1 MFRPVPTVRMR
12 CVFCDGRNVGACRH
26 NAPARWRAAYRRLNM
41 ERKKVWL
48 DTEAKRT
55 SIAWVLIEVIV
66 MLALI
71 GVMSI
76 TGLMLYLVF

>member
-1 MFRPVPTVRMR
+1 
-12 CVFCDGRNVGACRH
+12 
-26 NAPARWRAAYRRLNM
+26 M